1 MRSGAQS
8 QWGRTGD
15 SRCIRLSRCCS
26 FTSVVPTTAL
36 QATLVLSRP
45 RTIAGYQHLELFV
58 LSGSMGRP
66 GECREDR
73 EKWKSHR
80 STMRVASTTCRFDRH
95 LQIFAPPCPHMP
107 GGSCCK
113 QLHQMRGHGR
123 AVVAM
128 HGRNGRSSSMR
139 FEVHSALPM
148 LLLHF
153 SGVNYCATG
162 DTGLVRTQGDRGA
175 PTVKVDRAHRQ
186 CGEAQRV
193 SRGPK
198 RVEIAP
204 ISDERV
210 LHITPFRSA
219 PTNVYTSVSLHAR
232 GMMQQAAASNVSP
245 WACCHGDTWTERQV

>member
-15 SRCIRLSRCCS
+15 SRCIRLSQCCS

-58 LSGSMGRP
+58 LIGSMGRP

-95 LQIFAPPCPHMP
+95 LQIFAPPCPHTP
-107 GGSCCK
+107 GESCCK

-148 LLLHF
+148 LLLHL
-153 SGVNYCATG
+153 SGANDCARG
-162 DTGLVRTQGDRGA
+162 GTGLVHTQNGHWA
-175 PTVKVDRAHRQ
+175 PTFRVVRADRQ
-186 CGEAQRV
+186 CGEARRV

-204 ISDERV
+204 NADERG
-210 LHITPFRSA
+210 LHITRFRSI
-219 PTNVYTSVSLHAR
+219 PTNIRTSLSSHAR
-232 GMMQQAAASNVSP
+232 RMMLQPAA
-245 WACCHGDTWTERQV
+245 

>member
-1 MRSGAQS
+1 M
-8 QWGRTGD
+8 
-15 SRCIRLSRCCS
+15 
-26 FTSVVPTTAL
+26 
-36 QATLVLSRP
+36 SRP

-58 LSGSMGRP
+58 LIGSMGRP

-80 STMRVASTTCRFDRH
+80 STMRVASTTCHFDRH

-107 GGSCCK
+107 GESCCK

-123 AVVAM
+123 ADVAM

-148 LLLHF
+148 LLLHL
-153 SGVNYCATG
+153 SGANDCATG
-162 DTGLVRTQGDRGA
+162 GNGLVHTQSNQGA
-175 PTVKVDRAHRQ
+175 PTFRVVRVDRR
-186 CGEAQRV
+186 CGEARQV

-204 ISDERV
+204 IADERG
-210 LHITPFRSA
+210 LHITHFRSA
-219 PTNVYTSVSLHAR
+219 PANICTSLSSRAR
-232 GMMQQAAASNVSP
+232 GIVLHPAASDEEPPPAFICRV
-245 WACCHGDTWTERQV
+245 G